1 MWLVQKCFQQTLDL
15 PLIHTWASVLQ
26 HKWPYLEFSLL
37 GRLFWHP
44 RNLGMFQLIHKSET
58 QSYWGGGSKIDYWF
72 SWKKKKNNSHHHP
85 TTHYQIWGSK
95 RYFEITTCKNPWKGN
110 KPPVANPNY
119 SDNKQHARYI
129 ASHSTF
135 TTISKHSS
143 IIRRKRL

>member
-26 HKWPYLEFSLL
+26 HKWPYFWIFFAWASFLTPKKFRYVSTHSQKWNPKLL
-37 GRLFWHP
+37 GRREQNRLLVF
-44 RNLGMFQLIHKSET
+44 L
-58 QSYWGGGSKIDYWF
+58 
-72 SWKKKKNNSHHHP
+72 KKNNNSHHHP
-85 TTHYQIWGSK
+85 TTQYQIWGSK